1 MQTMSQDKDSL
12 RKERAI
18 PQEISKEEFE
28 VYAEASYFYTL
39 YSFSEFL
46 KCKRFGSSV
55 WKDLDSE
62 TKAMIRN
69 IVALEQ
75 LKAEGK
81 L

>member
-1 MQTMSQDKDSL
+1 MSQDKDAI
-12 RKERAI
+12 REKRTFPKEV
-18 PQEISKEEFE
+18 SKEEFE
-28 VYAEASYFYTL
+28 MYAEASYFYTL

-46 KCKRFGSSV
+46 KCQRFGSSV

-75 LKAEGK
+75 LKAEGN